1 MNRNVKSQFELLL
14 SSSGQKSILIDRS
27 HDYRRMFTSKAMAS
41 FNGNYS
47 SECQRDTH
55 TNTGTQKERDVKM
68 SQCTHSS
75 SSISF
80 VYKVNRKSLIPKKKK
95 TSHEVTVTVQ

>member
-47 SECQRDTH
+47 SECQRDTYKH
-55 TNTGTQKERDVKM
+55 RHKKRDVKM
-68 SQCTHSS
+68 SQCTH